1 MNEITTS
8 DFPQADRIGTVR
20 TIVRAVHAGLT
31 EEAELERAIGLDSK
45 GRQARYYRRAAV
57 TLGLLEMS
65 DSIPV
70 LTELGIGLALSRSEE
85 SDDILRIA
93 VANSIV
99 FGKILEYISLVR
111 PDHPKLKSYVRQL
124 YPGAS
129 GTADRRVSTIVSYLQ
144 DTKLVQNR
152 NGQFEKT
159 SFYESLLEAKLV
171 GSTSAGQTGKPKLQ
185 KNNDPYRKR
194 TVGFIRD
201 AKLRKA
207 IEIQAVTQATKY
219 YEDLGY
225 DVEDVGAT
233 HSFDLRATK
242 PGHERHIEVKGSQKP
257 IDKCILTINEVEHA
271 RKYGNTD
278 LALVGN
284 ISVSQ
289 TTDEVGWTTVP
300 GELRLIKDWV
310 PLEQDLRPLS
320 FSYDVVFNKGVMSQD
335 IGDSSDGFSGDTS
348 THN

>member
-1 MNEITTS
+1 MNQITTS

-31 EEAELERAIGLDSK
+31 DEAELEHAIGLDSQ
-45 GRQARYYRRAAV
+45 GRQARYYRRAAA

-70 LTELGIGLALSRSEE
+70 LTKLGIGLAVSRSEE

-93 VANSIV
+93 VANNIV
-99 FGKILEYISLVR
+99 FGKVLEYISLAR
-111 PDHPKLKSYVRQL
+111 PDHLKLQSYLRQL
-124 YPGAS
+124 YPGART
-129 GTADRRVSTIVSYLQ
+129 TADRRLSTIVSYLH
-144 DTKLVQNR
+144 DTKLVRSR
-152 NGQFEKT
+152 NGQYEKT
-159 SFYESLLEAKLV
+159 SFYESLLEANLV
-171 GSTSAGQTGKPKLQ
+171 GSTSDGQAGKPELRKD
-185 KNNDPYRKR
+185 NDPYRKR

-207 IEIQAVTQATKY
+207 IEIQAVTQASKY
-219 YEDLGY
+219 YEERGY

-300 GELRLIKDWV
+300 GELLLIKDWV

-320 FSYDVVFNKGVMSQD
+320 FSYDVVFNKDVKPQN
-335 IGDSSDGFSGDTS
+335 ICDTS
-348 THN
+348 ESTRR